1 MRIFLCAA
9 QNKLEIAEPLL
20 YCALQHKGVL
30 PMATKM
36 DSAEKAFEAATLET
50 AAKPVEAPA
59 APAVVAAPAAVK
71 AAAPAKIKT
80 VKAKA
85 KPAAKKAAA
94 PKAVAKKVAPKKATV
109 KKIAPKAAP
118 KPVAAVSKGI
128 KTMNDTVKKFADEA
142 KTRTEALTA
151 DFNEKAKEAMSKTSK
166 LAEEAVEFNKA
177 NIEAMVEAGKI
188 AAKNMEVL
196 GQEGVTFARKSFE
209 DTTAALKGYTS
220 VKSPTEFFKLY
231 AENSKKAFD
240 AAVAQTSK
248 TSELVVKM
256 ANDSF
261 APISNRVSV
270 ITSKMKAA

>member
-1 MRIFLCAA
+1 
-9 QNKLEIAEPLL
+9 
-20 YCALQHKGVL
+20 
-30 PMATKM
+30 MATKM

-50 AAKPVEAPA
+50 AAKPVATPA
-59 APAVVAAPAAVK
+59 APAPVAAPAA
-71 AAAPAKIKT
+71 ATAPAPAKIKT

-94 PKAVAKKVAPKKATV
+94 PKAVAKKAAPKKVAV
-109 KKIAPKAAP
+109 KKIAPKPLKAAP

-142 KTRTEALTA
+142 KTRAETLTA
-151 DFNEKAKEAMSKTSK
+151 DFQARSKEALAKSSK

-177 NIEAMVEAGKI
+177 NVEALVEAGKI
-188 AAKNMEVL
+188 AAKGIETL
-196 GQEGVTFARKSFE
+196 GQEGVAYARKSFE
-209 DTTAALKGYTS
+209 DTSAALKGYTA
-220 VKSPTEFFKLY
+220 VKSPAEFLKLY

-248 TSELVVKM
+248 TSELVVKLT
-256 ANDSF
+256 NDSF

>member
-1 MRIFLCAA
+1 
-9 QNKLEIAEPLL
+9 
-20 YCALQHKGVL
+20 
-30 PMATKM
+30 MATKM

-50 AAKPVEAPA
+50 APKPVAAPA
-59 APAVVAAPAAVK
+59 APVEAAAPAAVK
-71 AAAPAKIKT
+71 AAPAPAKIKT

-94 PKAVAKKVAPKKATV
+94 PKAVAKKAAPQKAAV
-109 KKIAPKAAP
+109 KIASKPLKAAP
-118 KPVAAVSKGI
+118 KPVAAATKGF

-151 DFNEKAKEAMSKTSK
+151 DFNAKAKDAFSKSSK

-177 NIEAMVEAGKI
+177 NVEALVEAGKI
-188 AAKNMEVL
+188 AAKGIETL
-196 GQEGVTFARKSFE
+196 GQEGVTYARKSFE
-209 DTTAALKGYTS
+209 DTTAALKGYTA
-220 VKSPTEFFKLY
+220 VKTPADFFKLY

-248 TSELVVKM
+248 TSELVVKLT
-256 ANDSF
+256 NESF

-270 ITSKMKAA
+270 ITSKLKAA

>member
-1 MRIFLCAA
+1 
-9 QNKLEIAEPLL
+9 
-20 YCALQHKGVL
+20 
-30 PMATKM
+30 MATKM

-50 AAKPVEAPA
+50 AAKPVATPA
-59 APAVVAAPAAVK
+59 APAPAAAPAAEAAPAAVK
-71 AAAPAKIKT
+71 AAPAPAKTKT

-85 KPAAKKAAA
+85 KPAVKKAAA
-94 PKAVAKKVAPKKATV
+94 PKAVAKKVAPKKAVV

-118 KPVAAVSKGI
+118 KPALLATKGF

-151 DFNEKAKEAMSKTSK
+151 DFNEKAKEAFAKSSK

-177 NIEAMVEAGKI
+177 NVEALVEAGKI
-188 AAKNMEVL
+188 AAKGVETL
-196 GQEGVTFARKSFE
+196 GQEGVAFARKSFE
-209 DTTAALKGYTS
+209 DTTAALKGYTA

-248 TSELVVKM
+248 TSELVVKLT
-256 ANDSF
+256 NDSF

-270 ITSKMKAA
+270 ITSKLKAA

>member
-1 MRIFLCAA
+1 
-9 QNKLEIAEPLL
+9 
-20 YCALQHKGVL
+20 
-30 PMATKM
+30 MATKM

-50 AAKPVEAPA
+50 PAKPVATPAAPVQAA
-59 APAVVAAPAAVK
+59 APAVAP
-71 AAAPAKIKT
+71 AAAPATIKT

-94 PKAVAKKVAPKKATV
+94 PKAAAKKVAPKKATV

-177 NIEAMVEAGKI
+177 NVEALVEAGKI

-209 DTTAALKGYTS
+209 DTTAALKGYTA
-220 VKSPTEFFKLY
+220 VKTPADFFKLY

-248 TSELVVKM
+248 TSELVVKLT
-256 ANDSF
+256 NDSF

>member
-1 MRIFLCAA
+1 
-9 QNKLEIAEPLL
+9 
-20 YCALQHKGVL
+20 
-30 PMATKM
+30 MATKM

-50 AAKPVEAPA
+50 AAKPVAAPVVPA
-59 APAVVAAPAAVK
+59 AAVPAAAKVE
-71 AAAPAKIKT
+71 APAKIKP

-94 PKAVAKKVAPKKATV
+94 PKAVAKKVAPKKAAV

-142 KTRTEALTA
+142 KARTEAMTA

-177 NIEAMVEAGKI
+177 NIEALVEAGKI

-209 DTTAALKGYTS
+209 DTTAALKSYSS

>member
-1 MRIFLCAA
+1 
-9 QNKLEIAEPLL
+9 
-20 YCALQHKGVL
+20 
-30 PMATKM
+30 MATKM

-59 APAVVAAPAAVK
+59 APAPVAAPAAVK
-71 AAAPAKIKT
+71 PAAPAKIKT

-85 KPAAKKAAA
+85 KPAAKKVAA
-94 PKAVAKKVAPKKATV
+94 PKAVAKKGAPKKATV

-151 DFNEKAKEAMSKTSK
+151 DFNAKAKDAMSKTSK

-177 NIEAMVEAGKI
+177 NVEALVEAGKI

-220 VKSPTEFFKLY
+220 VKTPADFFKLY

>member
-1 MRIFLCAA
+1 
-9 QNKLEIAEPLL
+9 
-20 YCALQHKGVL
+20 
-30 PMATKM
+30 MATKM

-50 AAKPVEAPA
+50 PAKPVATPTAPAPAA
-59 APAVVAAPAAVK
+59 APAVAK
-71 AAAPAKIKT
+71 AEPAPAKIKT

-109 KKIAPKAAP
+109 KIASKPLNAAP
-118 KPVAAVSKGI
+118 KPVAAATKGF

-142 KTRTEALTA
+142 KTRAEALTA

-166 LAEEAVEFNKA
+166 LAEDAVEFNKA
-177 NIEAMVEAGKI
+177 NVEALVEAGKI
-188 AAKNMEVL
+188 AAKGIETL
-196 GQEGVTFARKSFE
+196 GQEGVTYARKSFE
-209 DTTAALKGYTS
+209 DTTAALKGYTA
-220 VKSPTEFFKLY
+220 VKTPADFFKLY

-248 TSELVVKM
+248 TSELVVKLT
-256 ANDSF
+256 NDSF

>member
-1 MRIFLCAA
+1 
-9 QNKLEIAEPLL
+9 
-20 YCALQHKGVL
+20 
-30 PMATKM
+30 MATKM

-50 AAKPVEAPA
+50 AAKPVTT
-59 APAVVAAPAAVK
+59 PAVPASAAPAAV
-71 AAAPAKIKT
+71 AAATPVKTKT

-85 KPAAKKAAA
+85 KPVQKKTAKPVAKKAA
-94 PKAVAKKVAPKKATV
+94 PKKAAV

-118 KPVAAVSKGI
+118 KPVAAASKGF

-142 KTRTEALTA
+142 KARTEALTA

-177 NIEAMVEAGKI
+177 NIEAIVESGKI
-188 AAKNMEVL
+188 AAKGIETL

-209 DTTAALKGYTS
+209 DTTAALKGYTA
-220 VKSPTEFFKLY
+220 VKTPADFFKLY

-248 TSELVVKM
+248 TSELVVKL

-270 ITSKMKAA
+270 ITSKVKAA

>member
-1 MRIFLCAA
+1 
-9 QNKLEIAEPLL
+9 
-20 YCALQHKGVL
+20 
-30 PMATKM
+30 MATKM

-59 APAVVAAPAAVK
+59 ASAVVAAPAAVK

>member
-1 MRIFLCAA
+1 
-9 QNKLEIAEPLL
+9 
-20 YCALQHKGVL
+20 
-30 PMATKM
+30 MATKM

-50 AAKPVEAPA
+50 PAKPAVTPAAPVEAA
-59 APAVVAAPAAVK
+59 APAVVKASPAPVK
-71 AAAPAKIKT
+71 TPT

-85 KPAAKKAAA
+85 KPVAKKAAA
-94 PKAVAKKVAPKKATV
+94 SKAVAKKAAPKKAVV
-109 KKIAPKAAP
+109 KTIAPKPLKAAP
-118 KPVAAVSKGI
+118 KPVAAATKGF

-142 KTRTEALTA
+142 KTRAEALTA
-151 DFNEKAKEAMSKTSK
+151 DFQAKSKDALAKTSK

-177 NIEAMVEAGKI
+177 NLEALVEAGKI
-188 AAKNMEVL
+188 AAKNAEVL

-209 DTTAALKGYTS
+209 DTTAALKGYTA

>member
-1 MRIFLCAA
+1 
-9 QNKLEIAEPLL
+9 
-20 YCALQHKGVL
+20 
-30 PMATKM
+30 MATKM

-50 AAKPVEAPA
+50 AAKPVAAPA
-59 APAVVAAPAAVK
+59 APAAAAAPTVAK
-71 AAAPAKIKT
+71 PAAAPAKTKA

-94 PKAVAKKVAPKKATV
+94 PKAAAKKVAPKKATV

-118 KPVAAVSKGI
+118 KPVAATSKGF

-142 KTRTEALTA
+142 KTRVEALTA
-151 DFNEKAKEAMSKTSK
+151 DFNDRAKEAMSKSSK

-177 NIEAMVEAGKI
+177 NVEALVESGKI
-188 AAKNMEVL
+188 AAKGMETL
-196 GQEGVTFARKSFE
+196 GQEGVAFARKSFE
-209 DTTAALKGYTS
+209 DTTAALKGYTA

-248 TSELVVKM
+248 TSELVVKLT
-256 ANDSF
+256 NDSF

>member
-1 MRIFLCAA
+1 
-9 QNKLEIAEPLL
+9 
-20 YCALQHKGVL
+20 
-30 PMATKM
+30 MATKM

-50 AAKPVEAPA
+50 AAKPATPA
-59 APAVVAAPAAVK
+59 APAVAE
-71 AAAPAKIKT
+71 AAAPTPAKVEAPKTKT

-85 KPAAKKAAA
+85 KPVQKKAAKPA
-94 PKAVAKKVAPKKATV
+94 TKAAPKKATA
-109 KKIAPKAAP
+109 KTIAPKIKAAP
-118 KPVAAVSKGI
+118 KPVAAATKGF

-142 KTRTEALTA
+142 KARTEALTA
-151 DFNEKAKEAMSKTSK
+151 DFNERAKEAMSKTSK

-177 NIEAMVEAGKI
+177 NVEALVEAGKI
-188 AAKNMEVL
+188 AAKNLETL
-196 GQEGVTFARKSFE
+196 GQEGVAFARKSFE
-209 DTTAALKGYTS
+209 DTSAALKGYTA

-270 ITSKMKAA
+270 ISSKMKAA

>member
-1 MRIFLCAA
+1 
-9 QNKLEIAEPLL
+9 
-20 YCALQHKGVL
+20 
-30 PMATKM
+30 MATKM

-50 AAKPVEAPA
+50 APKPVAAPA
-59 APAVVAAPAAVK
+59 APAPVAAPAAVK
-71 AAAPAKIKT
+71 APAPAKIKT

-94 PKAVAKKVAPKKATV
+94 PKAVAKKVAPKKAAAKT
-109 KKIAPKAAP
+109 IAPKLTKAAP
-118 KPVAAVSKGI
+118 KPAALATKGF

-142 KTRTEALTA
+142 KTRAETLTA
-151 DFNEKAKEAMSKTSK
+151 DFQSRSKDALAKSSK

-177 NIEAMVEAGKI
+177 NVEALVEAGKI
-188 AAKNMEVL
+188 AAKGIESL
-196 GQEGVTFARKSFE
+196 GQEGVAFARKSFE
-209 DTTAALKGYTS
+209 DTSAAMKGYTA
-220 VKSPTEFFKLY
+220 VKSPAEFLKLY

-248 TSELVVKM
+248 TSELVVKLT
-256 ANDSF
+256 NDSF

>member
-1 MRIFLCAA
+1 
-9 QNKLEIAEPLL
+9 
-20 YCALQHKGVL
+20 
-30 PMATKM
+30 MATKM
-36 DSAEKAFEAATLET
+36 DSAEEAFEAATLET

-59 APAVVAAPAAVK
+59 APAPVAAPAAVK
-71 AAAPAKIKT
+71 PAAPAKIKT

-85 KPAAKKAAA
+85 KPAAKKVAA
-94 PKAVAKKVAPKKATV
+94 PKAVAKKGAPKKATV

-151 DFNEKAKEAMSKTSK
+151 DFNAKAKDAMSKTSK

-177 NIEAMVEAGKI
+177 NVEALVEAGKI

-220 VKSPTEFFKLY
+220 VKTPADFFKLY